1 MTGATRP
8 RDLRFVGVDPVAVD
22 IRLPNEAAR
31 YAASADVDAP
41 LVGRANYGPFMDAKT
56 EELRAAHDVLA
67 EFYAHRLAD
76 ALDDMPAERAV
87 LGLFCDLTLAA
98 DLGTNVGDV
107 GCGTG
112 RLEPYLA
119 ARGLS
124 PQGIDL
130 SPEMVRVAR
139 RDHPHFG
146 FDVAD
151 LRGLPFGDA
160 SLAGVVCWY
169 SLMYLAPHD
178 RPAAFSELAR
188 VVNPGGY
195 LVTAFKAGDS
205 QVRRGGGSANLG
217 VEFDVYWLSPIEME
231 RRVMDAGFVT
241 VFWGGRPAEG
251 QEGSPQGY
259 LLARR
264 C

>member
-1 MTGATRP
+1 
-8 RDLRFVGVDPVAVD
+8 
-22 IRLPNEAAR
+22 
-31 YAASADVDAP
+31 
-41 LVGRANYGPFMDAKT
+41 MDART
-56 EELRAAHDVLA
+56 DELRAAHDVLA
-67 EFYAHRLAD
+67 EFYAGRLAD
-76 ALDDMPAERAV
+76 ALDRMPAERAV

-98 DLGTNVGDV
+98 DLGTSVADV

-124 PQGIDL
+124 PRGVDL
-130 SPEMVRVAR
+130 SPEMIRVAR
-139 RDHPHFG
+139 RDHPGFA

-151 LRGLPFGDA
+151 LRDLPFGDA
-160 SLAGVVCWY
+160 SLAGVICWY
-169 SLMYLAPHD
+169 SLMFLAPSD
-178 RPAAFSELAR
+178 RPAAFRELAR
-188 VVNPGGY
+188 AVKPGGY

-205 QVRRGGGSANLG
+205 QVRRGGRSTGLG
-217 VEFDVYWLSPIEME
+217 VEFDVYWLSPQEME
-231 RRVMDAGFVT
+231 RRVTDAGFAT

-264 C
+264 A

>member
-1 MTGATRP
+1 
-8 RDLRFVGVDPVAVD
+8 
-22 IRLPNEAAR
+22 
-31 YAASADVDAP
+31 
-41 LVGRANYGPFMDAKT
+41 
-56 EELRAAHDVLA
+56 
-67 EFYAHRLAD
+67 
-76 ALDDMPAERAV
+76 MPAERAV

-98 DLGTNVGDV
+98 DLGTSVADV

-124 PQGIDL
+124 PRGVDL
-130 SPEMVRVAR
+130 SPEMIRVAR
-139 RDHPHFG
+139 RDHPGFA

-151 LRGLPFGDA
+151 LRSLPFGDA
-160 SLAGVVCWY
+160 SLAGVICWY
-169 SLMYLAPHD
+169 SLMFLAPPD

-188 VVNPGGY
+188 AVKPGGY

-205 QVRRGGGSANLG
+205 QVRRGGRSTGLG
-217 VEFDVYWLSPIEME
+217 VEFDVYWLSPQEME
-231 RRVMDAGFVT
+231 RRMADAGFAT

-264 C
+264 A